1 MIPEQWT
8 WLLCSVNV
16 IPEKK
21 LSLQELTQ
29 LIRIKLLTSGFL
41 EMFASLFQFP
51 GAGANARLAS
61 PADAHEYIEMRSMDG
76 SLHGYV

>member
-1 MIPEQWT
+1 V
-8 WLLCSVNV
+8 SVTTAT
-16 IPEKK
+16 K